1 MTSVKRLT
9 GLAALEIGMLQLQ
22 EGVCLHQ
29 HQPIHVP
36 QLDPDPDIARLLVWE
51 RVL

>member
-22 EGVCLHQ
+22 EGCVSSPASAH
-29 HQPIHVP
+29 PRASAGP
-36 QLDPDPDIARLLVWE
+36 
-51 RVL
+51 